1 MLSTDRSALS
11 ARFGCT
17 HQTDGMIWPFVY
29 TPGTRL
35 SLAELAAARL
45 DGDVVE
51 VGEAFMPADVVEG
64 PEIRAASLRPLVAPG
79 LALTHESAAWVHGA
93 LADPPV
99 RHSVQRC
106 TERRRNHVLD
116 HRLHYRDLQLPA
128 RETVHLGGMPV
139 SSRVRTL
146 CDLLRADAAASDAP
160 RAGAVAMI
168 AAFPGIL
175 DEAHRSLASSGPLP
189 FKRQALA
196 WLERPPVRTT

>member
-1 MLSTDRSALS
+1 MV
-11 ARFGCT
+11 
-17 HQTDGMIWPFVY
+17 WPFVY
-29 TPGTRL
+29 APGDRL
-35 SLAELAAARL
+35 SGAELTAARL

-51 VGEAFMPADVVEG
+51 VGEAFMPADVVES

-93 LADPPV
+93 LPDPPL

-128 RETVHLGGMPV
+128 HDTVRLGGMPV
-139 SSRVRTL
+139 SSRVRTV
-146 CDLLRADAAASDAP
+146 CDLLRADAAAGDTP
-160 RAGAVAMI
+160 RRGAVAMI
-168 AAFPGIL
+168 ATFPDL
-175 DEAHRSLASSGPLP
+175 LAEAHESLASSGPLP

-196 WLERPPVRTT
+196 WLESARFRTT